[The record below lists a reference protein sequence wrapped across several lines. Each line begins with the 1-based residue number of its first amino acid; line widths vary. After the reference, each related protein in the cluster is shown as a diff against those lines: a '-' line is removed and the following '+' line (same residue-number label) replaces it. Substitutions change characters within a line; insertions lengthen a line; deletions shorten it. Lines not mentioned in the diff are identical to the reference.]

1 MSKKAL
7 PPVHPGE
14 TLLEDLMKPLGLSQ
28 NKLAEALGV
37 DPRRINE
44 IVTGRRS
51 ITGDTALRLARYFGT
66 SPEFWMNLQARYDLE
81 VAKDKKLAEIQRKV
95 KPRTCNTER
104 CCCVTRLSHG
114 LSESRYS
121 ESRSSEKNASISSV
135 FRQSGLSYKLFLKI
149 LP

>member
-1 MSKKAL
+1 MSKKVL

-28 NKLAEALGV
+28 NKLATALGV

-81 VAKDKKLAEIQRKV
+81 VAKDKKLAEIQRTV
-95 KPRTCNTER
+95 KPRSETEK
-104 CCCVTRLSHG
+104 VV
-114 LSESRYS
+114 
-121 ESRSSEKNASISSV
+121 AA
-135 FRQSGLSYKLFLKI
+135 
-149 LP
+149 